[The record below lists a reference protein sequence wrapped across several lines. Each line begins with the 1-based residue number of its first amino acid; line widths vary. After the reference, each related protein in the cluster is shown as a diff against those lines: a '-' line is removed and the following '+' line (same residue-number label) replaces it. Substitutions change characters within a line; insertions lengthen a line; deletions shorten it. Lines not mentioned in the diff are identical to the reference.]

1 VRSFFPETVPVR
13 SSPIRNLL
21 VCSVVA
27 ACWAV
32 SGGVIPS
39 RAQAAPA
46 QVAPAQAVNALALQI
61 FQNAV
66 QQARTTYARLAGP
79 PPRVVPGL
87 AQYQDALAKLQA
99 GQLVEASTAM
109 QAALRANPNS
119 ALYHGDMA
127 AIQIALQSVDDASIE
142 LVRARQIQPQNQ
154 WYTVGLGAVKAL
166 RLQYSEASLNLDV
179 AVSADSAMIDSAM
192 AEAGVA
198 WSWRGRRTAQAQ
210 AWALVATARW
220 PGIAEPWLRLATL
233 YRQQHDTARGMPAIR
248 HYNALR
254 PADHVGQLLFAF
266 YLYDAN
272 LNDSALVMAIAAAE
286 DTTQRDRAA
295 EVMYGVG
302 ARSLQLA
309 STDTVRAHQMG
320 HVDTSLIALS
330 GARAMAADELRPR
343 VQLVLGYA
351 QLTRVAALDQEA
363 EHNRACAPAMVLD
376 SLVTQAAENLRAG
389 VTLDS
394 ARVTP
399 ILDGTIPQYRTRVA
413 ALVRQV
419 CGNRRP

>member
-1 VRSFFPETVPVR
+1 VRPFFPETVPVR

-32 SGGVIPS
+32 SGGVTPS
-39 RAQAAPA
+39 SAQAAPA
-46 QVAPAQAVNALALQI
+46 QAGNALALQI
-61 FQNAV
+61 FQTAV
-66 QQARTTYARLAGP
+66 QNARTTYARLAGP

-99 GQLVEASTAM
+99 GQVVEASTAM
-109 QAALRANPNS
+109 QAALRANGSS

-127 AIQIALQSVDDASIE
+127 AVQIALQSVDDASLE

-154 WYTVGLGAVKAL
+154 WYTVGLAAVKAL
-166 RLQYSEASLNLDV
+166 RLQYSDASLNLDV
-179 AVSADSAMIDSAM
+179 AVSADSAMIDSSM

-210 AWALVATARW
+210 AWALIATARW

-233 YRQQHDTARGMPAIR
+233 YRQQHDTARGMQAIR
-248 HYNALR
+248 HFNALR

-286 DTTQRDRAA
+286 DSTQRDRAA

-309 STDTVRAHQMG
+309 SSDTVRAHQTG

-330 GARAMAADELRPR
+330 RARPIATDELRPR

-363 EHNRACAPAMVLD
+363 EHNRVCAPAMVLD

-389 VTLDS
+389 VALDS

-399 ILDGTIPQYRTRVA
+399 ILDSTIPQYRTRVA